1 MAPEEESVA
10 ADPVLGAAFSSAGF
24 GLIDPFVSNAPVVPV
39 PTGRVFLVG
48 AAGGVGVS
56 TLARLAGD
64 DVGEGF
70 DPARLAGLAGF
81 REAGFY
87 GGVPYGAPVW
97 VVSRVEGPS
106 VDAAQNIAA
115 RWSQGL
121 VPWTIAGLV
130 LTYGPVPPA
139 KEIIHRSRAVSRLF
153 PQTVTFSWCPDRIG
167 PDGQLPARERKTLA
181 IIAGTTPGDASGE
194 QTNDAKGL
202 TYEN

>member
-1 MAPEEESVA
+1 MD
-10 ADPVLGAAFSSAGF
+10 ADPVLGAALSSAGF

-64 DVGEGF
+64 EVGEGF

-81 REAGFY
+81 SEEGFF

-97 VVSRVEGPS
+97 VISRVEASS
-106 VDAAQNIAA
+106 VEAAQGIAS

-121 VPWTIAGLV
+121 LPWTVAGLV
-130 LTYGPVPPA
+130 LTYGPVAPA
-139 KEIIHRSRAVSRLF
+139 KEMVHRSRAVSRLF
-153 PQTVTFSWCPDRIG
+153 PQTLTFSWCPDRIG
-167 PDGQLPARERKTLA
+167 TDGQLPVRERKTLA
-181 IIAGTTPGDASGE
+181 IIAGTTPAGAAGE
-194 QTNDAKGL
+194 QING
-202 TYEN
+202 